1 MTGRFSEDHQRPA
14 LPRRPPVWMKNLSV
28 TFPDKRPDRPPELA
42 PGKNWFYVGPDD
54 VSWGTSGRRLTVS
67 CSENDV
73 VVFQEG
79 LSFPTRE
86 LVSVVN
92 NAFAVLVLRGTKDY
106 FYLRNDFVLTAEEE
120 DSLLEWGVGRPVFG
134 NSLLAV
140 GGTLLVAFAE
150 EVWRPAVVGML
161 LVAAAGYRIEGAV
174 TKIYRVMSKEW
185 RDHLLVP
192 SGIQGVERALQFVVL
207 TLVALADLLD
217 DKVLRLAALTCASMQ
232 VVLLEVAG
240 QVVVT
245 WTWKDF
251 TKIVLI
257 RLGNAT
263 FNAVVFSAALWLE
276 YVFAGAFVWILFAV
290 IVARYCCR
298 DDNLRENSV
307 ILWYVRSSNYG
318 AMVGVAIW
326 AMVIDWNEAE
336 LKFSPLLFQLW
347 RWPLFRSPV
356 SFWTGL
362 RAVGQWI
369 AAIQF
374 SGSALTLASGFF
386 FTTISN
392 DRIDAGKRT
401 QERKEKRIFS
411 HFHVSSIP
419 SRNLLEP
426 YAGQQTPDPRDTP
439 SPSA

>member
-1 MTGRFSEDHQRPA
+1 M
-14 LPRRPPVWMKNLSV
+14 
-28 TFPDKRPDRPPELA
+28 
-42 PGKNWFYVGPDD
+42 
-54 VSWGTSGRRLTVS
+54 
-67 CSENDV
+67 
-73 VVFQEG
+73 
-79 LSFPTRE
+79 SFPTRE

-307 ILWYVRSSNYG
+307 ILWYVRSSSYG
-318 AMVGVAIW
+318 ARL
-326 AMVIDWNEAE
+326 E
-336 LKFSPLLFQLW
+336 W
-347 RWPLFRSPV
+347 RFGPW
-356 SFWTGL
+356 
-362 RAVGQWI
+362 
-369 AAIQF
+369 
-374 SGSALTLASGFF
+374 
-386 FTTISN
+386 
-392 DRIDAGKRT
+392 
-401 QERKEKRIFS
+401 
-411 HFHVSSIP
+411 
-419 SRNLLEP
+419 
-426 YAGQQTPDPRDTP
+426 
-439 SPSA
+439 